1 MSIEIIY
8 LGKSKQKYI
17 EEGVAEFLK
26 RLSSFAQIK
35 VLQLQDI
42 KLTKNIN
49 TEIVKNKEAEIISRH
64 LKPNSFKVFLD
75 ENGKQ
80 YSSKEFANFINS
92 KKGFQDIQFII
103 GGVYGL
109 SRKLMKEGNIIMS
122 FSKSTFTHQMIRLFL
137 IEQIYRAFTIIN
149 GKKYHY

>member
-49 TEIVKNKEAEIISRH
+49 TEIVKNKEAEIIYRH